1 MLVPL
6 LLLFQ
11 IAGEVPVAPLPIPG
25 QDIAPTGVR
34 QQAQPESAE
43 LSFDEAR
50 FEECLEQAR
59 ADPAT
64 AIDTASQWSGEVVG
78 EAAAYPQQCLGHAY
92 TSLLRWGAAE
102 RAFLTGREALGE
114 GQYEWRARLAIQAA
128 NAALAENRADA
139 ALFDLALAERD
150 LADSDPGIAAM
161 IESDRARALVAAGRE
176 SEAVAALE
184 KARTLDPQSP
194 NVWLLSAT
202 LARRLDQLAEAQTY
216 IETAARLAPNYPEI
230 GLEAGVIAMLA
241 GDEAAARASWQ
252 SVIAVAPDDDATA
265 VTAKAYLAQLG
276 PPTE

>member
-1 MLVPL
+1 MLAL

-11 IAGEVPVAPLPIPG
+11 IAGDVPIAPLPIPG
-25 QDIAPTGVR
+25 QDIAPAGAR
-34 QQAQPESAE
+34 QQAQPEPAE

-50 FEECLEQAR
+50 FDECLEQAR
-59 ADPAT
+59 TDPAT
-64 AIDTASQWSGEVVG
+64 AIDTASRWSGEAAG
-78 EAAAYPQQCLGHAY
+78 ESAAYPQQCLGHAY
-92 TSLLRWGAAE
+92 TSLLRWDAAE
-102 RAFLTGREALGE
+102 RAFLTAREALGE
-114 GQYEWRARLAIQAA
+114 AQHEWRARLAIQAA

-139 ALFDLALAERD
+139 ALFDLTLAKRD

-202 LARRLDQLAEAQTY
+202 LARRLDRLAEAQGF
-216 IETAARLAPNYPEI
+216 IETAARLAPGYPEI

-241 GDEAAARASWQ
+241 GDEAAARASWR
-252 SVIAVAPDDDATA
+252 SVIAVAPDGDAAA
-265 VTAKAYLAQLG
+265 VTAKAYLAQLDQ
-276 PPTE
+276 PAE